1 MHTPVNKRKVRQE
14 HTLSEF
20 YGVYIVSQLSCLKEG
35 ERATLTFSFA
45 GSQLV
50 QIPVCV
56 CVCVC
61 VKMRSVNPKH
71 TRMCEIQRRP
81 VNIM

>member
-50 QIPVCV
+50 QIPGCV
-56 CVCVC
+56 CVCKNEVGESKAYQD
-61 VKMRSVNPKH
+61 VRDSKA
-71 TRMCEIQRRP
+71 TG
-81 VNIM
+81 